1 MRHLLPGKVNGP
13 ENTKKTDLL
22 LSVNWQ
28 ALKEEK
34 IANADVQQ
42 QLGGVCVCCQKF
54 GLMNY
59 GPDIFGQCCM
69 QKDKVLLRFWHFS
82 ESFCFCND
90 IVRVAIDKWPRE
102 SSHSRGCFSI
112 EMRSHKF

>member
-42 QLGGVCVCCQKF
+42 QLGGVCVCCPKIWPNE
-54 GLMNY
+54 L
-59 GPDIFGQCCM
+59 
-69 QKDKVLLRFWHFS
+69 
-82 ESFCFCND
+82 
-90 IVRVAIDKWPRE
+90 WPRHFWPMLHAE
-102 SSHSRGCFSI
+102 R
-112 EMRSHKF
+112 